1 MPFRII
7 KLQTNASRDYILLSD
22 IFDWFEPEIVGGTKK
37 MEPAA
42 RNAYVIYGDIE
53 TVEDFILSD
62 KKIFQQRKVR
72 FVSAFLNKYALKE
85 GDPVKVERLAPFTY
99 RFMPG

>member
-1 MPFRII
+1 MTFKNIR
-7 KLQTNASRDYILLSD
+7 LQTNATRDYILLSD
-22 IFDWFEPEIVGGTKK
+22 VFDWFEPEIVGGTSKT
-37 MEPAA
+37 EPAA

-62 KKIFQQRKVR
+62 KKIFQQRKAR
-72 FVSAFLNKYALKE
+72 FVRAFLDKYSLKE
-85 GDPVKVERLAPFTY
+85 GDYLRLERLAPFTY

>member
-1 MPFRII
+1 MSFKII

-22 IFDWFEPEIVGGTKK
+22 IFDWFEPEIIGGTNRA
-37 MEPAA
+37 EPPV

-62 KKIFQQRKVR
+62 KKIFQQRKTR
-72 FVSAFLNKYALKE
+72 FVRAFLDKYALNE
-85 GDPVKVERLAPFTY
+85 GDSVRIERLAPFTY
-99 RFMPG
+99 RFMPD